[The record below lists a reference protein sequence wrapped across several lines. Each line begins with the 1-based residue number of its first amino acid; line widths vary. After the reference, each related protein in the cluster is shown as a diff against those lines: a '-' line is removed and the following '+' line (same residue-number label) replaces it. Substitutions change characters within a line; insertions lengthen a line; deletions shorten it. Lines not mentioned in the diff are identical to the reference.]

1 MGARQRDVLRDGREQ
16 VPEHPDPEGRVAVHH
31 IFDPVGMLAE
41 LQADVPNRV
50 VVAGEP
56 YPLLHPADEACAQG
70 ILVGGAQVQ
79 VGHIG
84 AEVRFPLGVEGV
96 RIDAGA
102 DVVQLH
108 LGRVADVHAVDLHG
122 SVQEQERHQRDGRQD
137 DEEREEG
144 HVPAFV
150 PYGLLVHAAPSYFQ

>member
-1 MGARQRDVLRDGREQ
+1 MLRDGREQ

>member
-1 MGARQRDVLRDGREQ
+1 MLRDGREQ

-96 RIDAGA
+96 RIDPGT
-102 DVVQLH
+102 DVVQFH
-108 LGRVADVHAVDLHG
+108 LGCIPDIDAVDFDG
-122 SVQEQERHQRDGRQD
+122 SEQEH
-137 DEEREEG
+137 EG
-144 HVPAFV
+144 
-150 PYGLLVHAAPSYFQ
+150 